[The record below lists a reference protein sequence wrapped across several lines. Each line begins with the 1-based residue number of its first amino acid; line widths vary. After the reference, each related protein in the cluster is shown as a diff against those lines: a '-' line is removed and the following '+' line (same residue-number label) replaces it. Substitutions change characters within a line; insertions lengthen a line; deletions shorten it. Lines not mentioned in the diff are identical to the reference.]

1 VTSITDATGPMQTE
15 KFDLLELDRTTDSR
29 NRDLLLL
36 FAAPVIV
43 LLVLRVSP
51 YFRLNNGDPFIYVG
65 YSNAF
70 RTHVERFGY
79 TYHSVRFGL
88 IFPLRLSLMF
98 GPVWGYFLL
107 RYLLYAVTI
116 LPMWVVLRPLG
127 RRIALLGPVIF
138 ISSPVTA
145 QAILTTHPDT
155 IVVPGVTVTLCL
167 LTLAVRSEQRLRTSL
182 LALGAGLA
190 AGITVNANI
199 FSGPL
204 LALIITASIVAMLM
218 CRRFANASIVA
229 VVVLFGMLAVCA
241 TGMLVYQ
248 RMFGV
253 ANIYQTTLNAMR
265 DISNSEIWRTPSLE
279 WMSTRRYIYAPVVVL
294 IFATW
299 ALIRCRRRL
308 SLPDPDQLLLY
319 AAVLLGFL
327 YFAAHQFLLG
337 GTSMEQA
344 YYYSYLIGPV
354 AVLAAAAI
362 AWQGGTAQ
370 LPGWA
375 LVAFPVGLAYVC
387 QVVEIRWFVVFVASA
402 LALMAIMFRV
412 KAVGSGLLMLFM
424 IHLAW
429 GASPRT
435 IAPIDGAGFQY
446 EPHYERVFGDADS
459 SALEAYLLASDLP
472 SVVPSEPTFVV
483 PLLFWYR
490 TGDPLL
496 DSVEATYLW
505 ETLAVQRFPA
515 PGMPV
520 ISQEDLDRLDSL
532 VGGYVVLIGRTDAEL
547 DAGVEALL
555 QRGFQLG
562 SSARTE
568 QLTRG
573 ASTVFVRPVRVTAAP
588 TD

>member
-1 VTSITDATGPMQTE
+1 VTSITDSAGLSQTARLDPVTVDSTTG
-15 KFDLLELDRTTDSR
+15 R
-29 NRDLLLL
+29 NRDLLIL
-36 FAAPVIV
+36 FVAPVIV
-43 LLVLRVSP
+43 LLVLRVAP

-88 IFPLRLSLMF
+88 IFPLRLSLVF
-98 GPVWGYFLL
+98 GPVWGYLLL
-107 RYLLYAVTI
+107 RYLLYAITI

-127 RRIALLGPVIF
+127 RRIALLGPVVF
-138 ISSPVTA
+138 ISSPVAA

-167 LTLAVRSEQRLRTSL
+167 LALAVRSDRRSRTSL

-190 AGITVNANI
+190 AGVTVNANI
-199 FSGPL
+199 FAAPL
-204 LALIITASIVAMLM
+204 LGLMIAASILTMLM
-218 CRRFANASIVA
+218 HQRFANAAIVA
-229 VVVLFGMLAVCA
+229 VLVLFGTLAVCA
-241 TGMLVYQ
+241 TGMLVY
-248 RMFGV
+248 RSMFGV

-265 DISNSEIWRTPSLE
+265 DISNSEIWRTPGLE

-299 ALIRCRRRL
+299 TLIRRRRRL

-319 AAVLLGFL
+319 SAVLLGFL

-362 AWQGGTAQ
+362 AWEGGTDQ

-375 LVAFPVGLAYVC
+375 LVAFPVGLAYLC
-387 QVVEIRWFVVFVASA
+387 QVVEIRGFVVFVALV
-402 LALMAIMFRV
+402 LALIAMMFRA
-412 KAVGSGLLMLFM
+412 KAIGAGLLMLLV

-446 EPHYERVFGDADS
+446 EPHYERVFGDVDS
-459 SALEAYLLASDLP
+459 GAFEAYLLASDLP
-472 SVVPSEPTFVV
+472 NVVPSEPTLVV

-520 ISQEDLDRLDSL
+520 ISPDDLDRLDTL
-532 VGGYVVLIGRTDAEL
+532 VGGYVVLIGRTGAEL

-562 SSARTE
+562 SSTRTE

-573 ASTVFVRPVRVTAAP
+573 ASTVLVRPIRVIATP